1 MMNKEKLN
9 QRFMMLEKKKLG
21 KALFEEVVAPKT
33 SLEKVR
39 SLIDAGAD
47 VNVEDVEAQIG
58 DSKFTSTLRAAVG
71 LRKIEIVKLL
81 LEAGANVNATAEDGW
96 TALMLAAR
104 NGHVEIVNLLLEAGA
119 KIGFPANSLRQILK
133 G

>member
-21 KALFEEVVAPKT
+21 KTLFEEVVAPKT

-96 TALMLAAR
+96 TALMLALTFA
-104 NGHVEIVNLLLEAGA
+104 
-119 KIGFPANSLRQILK
+119 PASNRS
-133 G
+133 